1 MSTDRKKTP
10 KTSIVASTQHT
21 CWSERLEISLSK
33 CICCFLFL
41 PWIEYRHVKKNL
53 SEIITQLNTLHH
65 LRKCHPASAEHKG
78 PFCSASCMNLHF
90 FSDHAPVSFITASLW
105 MWPPSQQFA
114 NTAEQQCNKSG
125 TKTAAADVW
134 LWHSSK
140 TVKLKLPT
148 WQLISD
154 SFILNS

>member
-1 MSTDRKKTP
+1 
-10 KTSIVASTQHT
+10 
-21 CWSERLEISLSK
+21 
-33 CICCFLFL
+33 
-41 PWIEYRHVKKNL
+41 
-53 SEIITQLNTLHH
+53 
-65 LRKCHPASAEHKG
+65 
-78 PFCSASCMNLHF
+78 
-90 FSDHAPVSFITASLW
+90 

-125 TKTAAADVW
+125 TETAAADVW

-140 TVKLKLPT
+140 TVKLKSPT

>member
-1 MSTDRKKTP
+1 MSTDRKK
-10 KTSIVASTQHT
+10 KQK
-21 CWSERLEISLSK
+21 L
-33 CICCFLFL
+33 LFL
-41 PWIEYRHVKKNL
+41 LLNILVGVRDYKFHYLSASAASSFCLELSTDRHVKKKL

-134 LWHSSK
+134 LWQSSK
-140 TVKLKLPT
+140 TVKLKSPT
-148 WQLISD
+148 WQLISY

>member
-1 MSTDRKKTP
+1 
-10 KTSIVASTQHT
+10 
-21 CWSERLEISLSK
+21 
-33 CICCFLFL
+33 
-41 PWIEYRHVKKNL
+41 
-53 SEIITQLNTLHH
+53 
-65 LRKCHPASAEHKG
+65 
-78 PFCSASCMNLHF
+78 
-90 FSDHAPVSFITASLW
+90 

-140 TVKLKLPT
+140 TVKLKSPT

-154 SFILNS
+154 SLLFRLVIHTETLGRLKHEGVADTSFAL